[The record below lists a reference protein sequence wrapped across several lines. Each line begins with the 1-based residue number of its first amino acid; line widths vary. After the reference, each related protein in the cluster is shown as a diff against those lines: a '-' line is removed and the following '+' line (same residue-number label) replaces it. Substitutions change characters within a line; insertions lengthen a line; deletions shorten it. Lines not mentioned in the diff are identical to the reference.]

1 MNERHETATL
11 GVSRWRLESGL
22 TELGVA
28 GALLM
33 EIAWFTPWF
42 RYFNAKGQNL
52 GELKV
57 LLYLLVLAYGALMID
72 RALRARRSR
81 PVVRAAA
88 LLVLLLA
95 EMAAMLVIFHPDYT
109 GLALTELAARAFGS
123 FAGILEVIPAELV
136 ILLSASFVFRR
147 GILAA
152 RHDVL
157 APEMLHF
164 RFRLGIV
171 ILAGFGLIFRSA
183 ESRFMLEALPAY
195 FAAGLLAVAISRV
208 DRAPAHAGGSTGP
221 MGVIWLGVIVT
232 IIAVTVGLA
241 QAASR
246 LLQSPLAASA
256 AAILTQGLLQVF
268 RLVVILVS
276 PVVVG
281 LSIAIAWVLRTAADA
296 LGGMKG
302 LAGVAEALRSLA
314 LPIARS
320 NPEPSGWL
328 QSHAREIATVGT
340 SLILAL
346 LALTAIR
353 GGRRRDTRAEF
364 LAPDEAEIVPGSW
377 LAGKR
382 GGAAGPKRVRGRR
395 SLRSLE
401 QVLAA
406 TSIRRIYGRV
416 LHKAKSRGRGRTP
429 SETPLEFLPVLVEL
443 FPGHRAEVT
452 RITHAYLDVQYGGQP
467 DEDAGVVEVR
477 KAWASIQS
485 GMGRSLRLPGTG
497 G

>member
-1 MNERHETATL
+1 MNDRRHKPTSGA
-11 GVSRWRLESGL
+11 SRWRLVTGL
-22 TELGVA
+22 TELGTA

-33 EIAWFTPWF
+33 EIAWFTPCF

-52 GELKV
+52 GELRV
-57 LLYLLVLAYGALMID
+57 LLYFLVLAFVVSMVD
-72 RALRARRSR
+72 RGLRLQGSR
-81 PVVRAAA
+81 PVVRVGA
-88 LLVLLLA
+88 LLLLLLA
-95 EMAAMLVIFHPDYT
+95 EMAAMLVVFHPDYA
-109 GLALTELAARAFGS
+109 GLALTELAVHAFRS
-123 FAGILEVIPAELV
+123 FAGVLELIPAELV
-136 ILLSASFVFRR
+136 IVLSTIFVFRR

-152 RHDVL
+152 RQDVL
-157 APEMLHF
+157 APEILHF

-171 ILAGFGLIFRSA
+171 ILAVFGLIFRGA

-195 FAAGLLAVAISRV
+195 FGAGLMAVAISRV
-208 DRAPAHAGGSTGP
+208 DRAPAHAGGSSGP
-221 MGVIWLGVIVT
+221 MGVIWLVVIVT
-232 IIAVTVGLA
+232 LIFVTVGLG

-246 LLQSPLAASA
+246 LVQSPLAASA
-256 AAILTQGLLQVF
+256 AGALTQALLQVF
-268 RLVVILVS
+268 RVFIIIVS

-281 LSIAIAWVLRTAADA
+281 LSIVIAWVLRTGADA
-296 LGGMKG
+296 PGGMRG
-302 LAGVAEALRSLA
+302 LAGVSEALRSLA
-314 LPIARS
+314 FPIARS

-340 SLILAL
+340 SLIVAL

-353 GGRRRDTRAEF
+353 GGRRRDARAEF
-364 LAPDEAEIVPGSW
+364 TVPDEAEIVPWSW
-377 LAGKR
+377 LTGKR
-382 GGAAGPKRVRGRR
+382 GEAVGPTRLRHWP

-452 RITHAYLDVQYGGQP
+452 RITQAYLDVQYGGQP
-467 DEDAGVVEVR
+467 DEDAGVAEVR

-485 GMGRSLRLPGTG
+485 GMAANLRLPGTG

>member
-1 MNERHETATL
+1 MNDRRHKPSL
-11 GVSRWRLESGL
+11 GASRWRLESGL
-22 TELGVA
+22 TELGIA

-33 EIAWFTPWF
+33 EIACFTPWF
-42 RYFNAKGQNL
+42 RYFNAKGQSL
-52 GELKV
+52 GELRV
-57 LLYLLVLAYGALMID
+57 LLYFLVLASVVLMVD
-72 RALRARRSR
+72 RGLRAQRSR
-81 PVVRAAA
+81 PVVRVGA
-88 LLVLLLA
+88 LLLLLLA
-95 EMAAMLVIFHPDYT
+95 EMAAMLVVFHPDYA
-109 GLALTELAARAFGS
+109 GLALTELAVRAFRS
-123 FAGILEVIPAELV
+123 FAGVLELIPAELV
-136 ILLSASFVFRR
+136 ILLGAIFVFRR
-147 GILAA
+147 GILAS

-171 ILAGFGLIFRSA
+171 ILAGYGLIFRGA

-195 FAAGLLAVAISRV
+195 FGAGLLAVAISRV

-221 MGVIWLGVIVT
+221 MGVIWLVVIVT
-232 IIAVTVGLA
+232 IIFVTLGLA
-241 QAASR
+241 QSASR
-246 LLQSPLAASA
+246 LVQSPVAASA
-256 AAILTQGLLQVF
+256 AATLGQALVQVF
-268 RLVVILVS
+268 RVVIIIVS

-281 LSIAIAWVLRTAADA
+281 LSIVMAWVLRTAADA

-302 LAGVAEALRSLA
+302 LAGVSEALRSLA
-314 LPIARS
+314 LPMARS

-340 SLILAL
+340 SLIVAL

-353 GGRRRDTRAEF
+353 GGRRREARAEF

-467 DEDAGVVEVR
+467 DEDAGVAEVR

-485 GMGRSLRLPGTG
+485 GLVANLGLPGTG